1 MASEA
6 SGDSGAVA
14 DREPASPPT
23 TPLDESAAL
32 RNKVDELMRKAA
44 SGVLSDDESRWIQDV
59 SRLSDIRSKLPQART
74 NRWFVSPAL
83 VALACVVVAGL
94 LMLLRV
100 GDVPAVGFLATNDV
114 SLHVR
119 SSGIVV
125 TLAGSSD
132 PNIVRPD
139 RPIVTTR
146 LGISPLNTITV
157 SNSSLALHESD
168 PVLRADLSSERA
180 YIDEIRLSTPAVVD
194 VRADDGQIVINTDA
208 GYLQVSATFDYAEF
222 SEPFSE
228 RVKSNEEL
236 DIPLFARF
244 ETANAQRSGLEIRL
258 SQDGPINLLEGKRI
272 SALEFTDQYVV
283 GGDTL
288 AYLSTIR
295 SGSLI
300 LNDVRRT
307 IEIHDRDSLVLEGLD
322 AWIADFTINDGV
334 MDLFIKGT
342 ARNIRAGP
350 GGNGTDLSP
359 RLLEH
364 FARNQPFTLFWGS
377 MVFLWG
383 LAAGIIRRI
392 RGE

>member
-6 SGDSGAVA
+6 KGDTGAVA
-14 DREPASPPT
+14 DREPATPP

-32 RNKVDELMRKAA
+32 RNKADELMRKAA
-44 SGVLSDDESRWIQDV
+44 SGDLSDDESRWIQDV
-59 SRLSDIRSKLPQART
+59 SRLSEIRSRLPQAR
-74 NRWFVSPAL
+74 NDRWFVSPAL

-100 GDVPAVGFLATNDV
+100 GDLPAIGFLATNDV

-119 SSGIVV
+119 SSGIAV
-125 TLAGSSD
+125 TLAGSPD
-132 PNIVRPD
+132 PNIVGPD
-139 RPIVTTR
+139 RPIVTTK
-146 LGISPLNTITV
+146 LAISPLNTITV
-157 SNSSLALHESD
+157 SNSSLALHQSS
-168 PVLRADLSSERA
+168 PVLRADLTSERA

-194 VRADDGQIVINTDA
+194 VRAANGQIVVRTDA
-208 GYLQVSATFDYAEF
+208 EHLQVSATFDHAEF

-228 RVKSNEEL
+228 RVKSDEEL

-258 SQDGPINLLEGKRI
+258 SQDGPINILEGRRI
-272 SALEFTDQYVV
+272 SDLEFADQYVV

-288 AYLSTIR
+288 TYLSTIR

-300 LNDVRRT
+300 LNDVSRT
-307 IEIHDRDSLVLEGLD
+307 IEIHNRDGLVLEGLD
-322 AWIADFTINDGV
+322 AWITDLTIDDGV

-342 ARNIRAGP
+342 VRSIRAGP

-383 LAAGIIRRI
+383 LAAGVIRRI

>member
-6 SGDSGAVA
+6 GGDAGLSA

-23 TPLDESAAL
+23 QFDESSAL
-32 RNKVDELMRKAA
+32 RSKTDEMMRRAA
-44 SGVLSDDESRWIQDV
+44 SGNLSDDESRWLQDV
-59 SRLSDIRSKLPQART
+59 SRLGDIRSKLPPPR
-74 NRWFVSPAL
+74 NGSWFVSPAL

-100 GDVPAVGFLATNDV
+100 GDLPAPGFLTTNDV

-119 SSGIVV
+119 SSGIAV
-125 TLAGSSD
+125 TLAGSPD
-132 PNIVRPD
+132 PNIIGPD
-139 RPIVTTR
+139 RPIVTTK
-146 LGISPLNTITV
+146 LAISPLNTITV
-157 SNSSLALHESD
+157 SNSRVARHEPD
-168 PVLRADLSSERA
+168 PVLSADLSSERA

-194 VRADDGQIVINTDA
+194 VRADNGQIVISTDA
-208 GYLQVSATFDYAEF
+208 EHLQVSATFDYAEF
-222 SEPFSE
+222 SQPLSE
-228 RVKSNEEL
+228 RVKSDEEL

-244 ETANAQRSGLEIRL
+244 ETANTQRAGLEIRV
-258 SQDGPINLLEGKRI
+258 SQDGPINILEGKRI
-272 SALEFTDQYVV
+272 SALEFTDQYVT

-300 LNDVRRT
+300 LNDVSRT
-307 IEIHDRDSLVLEGLD
+307 IEIHNRDGMVLEGLD
-322 AWIADFTINDGV
+322 AWITDLTIENDV
-334 MDLFIKGT
+334 IDLFIKGT
-342 ARNIRAGP
+342 VRSIRAGP

-383 LAAGIIRRI
+383 LTGGLLRRI